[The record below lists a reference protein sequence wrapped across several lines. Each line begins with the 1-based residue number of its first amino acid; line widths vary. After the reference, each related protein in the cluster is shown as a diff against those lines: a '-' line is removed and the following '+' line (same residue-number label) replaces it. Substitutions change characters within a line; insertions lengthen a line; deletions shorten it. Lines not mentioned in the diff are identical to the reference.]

1 MIVRK
6 ILIYSLI
13 IFSFFYYL
21 FNLIKLQFSNEGKI
35 YKEMAKKQFLIKRTI
50 LPKRGTIYDR
60 KLRAIAFSIFEEN
73 KFKRE
78 YPYKEICAPLIG
90 FVGED
95 GRGLEGIEY
104 YYDKILSGE
113 KGYEIL
119 YRTRNGKL
127 INLPELKVK
136 RAKAGKDIVL
146 TIDMDFQE
154 ISYRNLKEFIKFYNA
169 ERGFVIIMNPKNA
182 EILALASYPSYD
194 PYKKPNTF
202 LSDYR
207 CLPITYLYEPGSVFK
222 IVAYATFVKEK
233 KYKDIYKVDVTPGSL
248 IIKGVEIHDPEDFLR
263 KNYIISPEEVII
275 HSSNIGISKI
285 ALLLPSKKIYETA
298 LLMGFGIKTGIDFP
312 GEEVGKL
319 KNYKEWDEIY
329 KCTFSFGQGI
339 FVNGIQIA
347 IAYAQ
352 FANGGYL
359 LQPYI
364 LKEIID
370 GKKVKFKSS
379 PKIIRK
385 VFDEEELKIIKNT
398 LKRVV
403 EGGSGMRAKFGNISI
418 CGKTGTA
425 EKYDQNIRDYNPY
438 KATMS
443 FIGFFPEEDPKYL
456 IYVLI
461 DEPKKGRFA
470 SEIAVPLWKKIAE
483 EIYEIEKSK
492 EIDKNLIARNE
503 IE

>member
-1 MIVRK
+1 MRK
-6 ILIYSLI
+6 ILTYSLI
-13 IFSFFYYL
+13 IFSLLYYV
-21 FNLIKLQFSNEGKI
+21 FNLIKLQFSSEGKI

-73 KFKRE
+73 KFKRI
-78 YPYKEICAPLIG
+78 YPYKEVCAPLIG

-127 INLPELKVK
+127 INLPDLKIK
-136 RAKAGKDIVL
+136 KAKPGKDIVL

-154 ISYRNLKEFIKFYNA
+154 IAYKNLKELIKFYNG
-169 ERGFVIIMNPKNA
+169 ERGFVIIMNPKNG

-194 PYKKPNTF
+194 AYRIPFPF

-207 CLPITYLYEPGSVFK
+207 CLPVTYLYEPGSVFK
-222 IVAYATFVKEK
+222 IVTYATFIKEK
-233 KYKDIYKVDVTPGSL
+233 KYKNIYKVDITPGSL
-248 IIKGVEIHDPEDFLR
+248 VIKGIEIHDPENLLR
-263 KNYIISPEEVII
+263 KSYIVSPEEVII
-275 HSSNIGISKI
+275 HSSNIGISKL
-285 ALLLPSKKIYETA
+285 ALMLPSKKMYETA
-298 LLMGFGIKTGIDFP
+298 LLMGFGVKTGIDFP
-312 GEEVGKL
+312 GEETGKL
-319 KNYKEWDEIY
+319 KDYKEWDELY

-339 FVNGIQIA
+339 FVNGIQVA
-347 IAYAQ
+347 LAYAQ
-352 FANGGYL
+352 IANGGYL

-370 GKKVKFKSS
+370 GKKIKFKSS

-385 VFDEEELKIIKNT
+385 VFNEEELEIIKNT
-398 LKRVV
+398 LRKVI
-403 EGGSGMRAKFGNISI
+403 EEGSGIRAKFGNISI

-425 EKYDQNIRDYNPY
+425 EKYDPSIRDYNPC
-438 KATMS
+438 KETMS
-443 FIGFFPEEDPKYL
+443 FIGFFPQENPKYL
-456 IYVLI
+456 IYTLI

>member
-1 MIVRK
+1 MKMRK

-13 IFSFFYYL
+13 IFTFIYYV
-21 FNLIKLQFSNEGKI
+21 FNLIRLQFSNEGKI
-35 YKEMAKKQFLIKRTI
+35 YKEMAKRQFLIKRTI

-60 KLRAIAFSIFEEN
+60 KLREIAFSVFEEN

-78 YPYKEICAPLIG
+78 YPYKEVCAPLIG

-95 GRGLEGIEY
+95 GKGLEGIEY

-113 KGYEIL
+113 KGYEFL

-127 INLPELKVK
+127 ISLPDLK
-136 RAKAGKDIVL
+136 AKNAKPGKDIVL
-146 TIDMDFQE
+146 TIDMDIQE
-154 ISYRNLKEFIKFYNA
+154 IAYRNLVELIKFYNG
-169 ERGFVIIMNPKNA
+169 ERGFVIIMNPKNG
-182 EILALASYPSYD
+182 EILSLASYPSYD
-194 PYKKPNTF
+194 PYKIPSPF
-202 LSDYR
+202 SSDYR
-207 CLPITYLYEPGSVFK
+207 CLPVTYLYEPGSVFK
-222 IVAYATFVKEK
+222 IVTYATFIKEK
-233 KYKDIYKVDVTPGSL
+233 KYENIYKVDITPGSL
-248 IIKGVEIHDPEDFLR
+248 IIKGIEIHDPENLLR
-263 KNYIISPEEVII
+263 KTYIVSPEEVII
-275 HSSNIGISKI
+275 YSSNIGISKL
-285 ALLLPSKKIYETA
+285 AQTLPSKKLYETA

-312 GEEVGKL
+312 GEETGKL
-319 KNYKEWDEIY
+319 KDYKEWDEIY

-347 IAYAQ
+347 LAYAQ
-352 FANGGYL
+352 IANGGYL

-370 GKKVKFKSS
+370 GKNVKFKSS

-385 VFDEEELKIIKNT
+385 VFNEEELKIIKNT

-403 EGGSGMRAKFGNISI
+403 EEGSGIRAKFANISI

-425 EKYDQNIRDYNPY
+425 EKYDPNTGDYNPN
-438 KATMS
+438 KVTMS
-443 FIGFFPEEDPKYL
+443 FIGFFPEENPKYL

-470 SEIAVPLWKKIAE
+470 SEVVVPLWKKIAK
-483 EIYEIEKSK
+483 EIYEIEKLK
-492 EIDKNLIARNE
+492 EIDKNLLARNE